1 MGRYYS
7 GDIEGKFW
15 FACQSSD
22 DADNF
27 GVVGTPPN
35 DTLHYNFGEGDKPK
49 VEKGIALCVL
59 QLEHISKLLPDL
71 LDAYHFSDRG
81 DGSDASTEWKEQSD
95 EPISNSNILAVM
107 KYKSNGVG
115 SGKFEA
121 MLTAY
126 NILVDEDEVNKIH
139 EVYARL
145 ILGRKILMSIERT
158 GQCWFEAEL

>member
-27 GVVGTPPN
+27 GVVGTPP
-35 DTLHYNFGEGDKPK
+35 DDRLQYYFKEEDKPE
-49 VEKGIALCVL
+49 VEKGIALCVH
-59 QLEHISKLLPDL
+59 QLEHVNKLLPDL
-71 LDAYHFSDRG
+71 LNAYHYS
-81 DGSDASTEWKEQSD
+81 GSDGATEWKEQSD

-145 ILGRKILMSIERT
+145 ILGRKILMSIERN

>member
-27 GVVGTPPN
+27 GVVGTPP
-35 DTLHYNFGEGDKPK
+35 DDALHYNFEEGDKPK

-95 EPISNSNILAVM
+95 EPIPKSNTLAV
-107 KYKSNGVG
+107 KKHE
-115 SGKFEA
+115 KFEE
-121 MLTAY
+121 MLAGY

-158 GQCWFEAEL
+158 GQCWFEAEC

>member
-27 GVVGTPPN
+27 GVTGTPPDDRLN
-35 DTLHYNFGEGDKPK
+35 YYFKEEDKPE
-49 VEKGIALCVL
+49 VEKGIALCVH
-59 QLEHISKLLPDL
+59 QLEHVSKLLPDL
-71 LDAYHFSDRG
+71 LDARNFSD
-81 DGSDASTEWKEQSD
+81 DESTAWKEQSD
-95 EPISNSNILAVM
+95 EPIPKSNTLAV
-107 KYKSNGVG
+107 KKHE
-115 SGKFEA
+115 KFEE
-121 MLTAY
+121 MLAGY